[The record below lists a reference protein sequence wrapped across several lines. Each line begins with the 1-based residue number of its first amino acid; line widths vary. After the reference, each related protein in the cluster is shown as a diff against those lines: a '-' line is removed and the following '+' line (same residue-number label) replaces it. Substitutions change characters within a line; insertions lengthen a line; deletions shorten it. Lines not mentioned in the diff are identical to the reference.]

1 MKTRPAPGEDA
12 EHRGSI
18 AVYRTI
24 LRCYPRAF
32 RDPWA
37 EEIVL
42 LFAELARRRPGG
54 VASTIALW
62 TAHMPDLA
70 RGFLAEWARELR
82 RASRGWN
89 PAVTHGALAG
99 TLLSTATVAGNL
111 GSLWATPPGRA
122 GSWLISAAALTVLA
136 RTGRVTARGTGKV
149 RRVLRNGSV
158 SGLIAFTS
166 ANLTATVIV
175 ITSFGRLSHDS
186 LQITA
191 FIASHES
198 DFRTYEL
205 HELLGGWAYGSAA
218 GALLGAAGSGIAAAV
233 SHTRYLQRRGPWH

>member
-1 MKTRPAPGEDA
+1 M
-12 EHRGSI
+12 
-18 AVYRTI
+18 YRKI

-42 LFAELARRRPGG
+42 LFAELARRRPRG

-62 TAHMPDLA
+62 TGYLPDLVS
-70 RGFLAEWARELR
+70 GFVAEWSRELGR
-82 RASRGWN
+82 VSRSWN

-99 TLLSTATVAGNL
+99 ALLSTATVAGNFA
-111 GSLWATPPGRA
+111 SLWATPLGRA
-122 GSWLISAAALTVLA
+122 GSWLISATALTVLA
-136 RTGRVTARGTGKV
+136 RTGRGTVAGPGKV
-149 RRVLRNGSV
+149 RRALRNGLV
-158 SGLIAFTS
+158 SGLIAFSS

-175 ITSFGRLSHDS
+175 ITSLDRLSHDS

-198 DFRTYEL
+198 DFRTYQL
-205 HELLGGWAYGSAA
+205 HELLGGWVYGSAA
-218 GALLGAAGSGIAAAV
+218 CALLAAVGSGLAAAV
-233 SHTRYLQRRGPWH
+233 SRNRCPKQRGPRH